1 MDRLGKS
8 IAAFRRILNEGR
20 AAGRRVLKITR
31 THSAFYFFLLVWQSF
46 VRNRCLV
53 RASSLAY
60 TTLLAMIP
68 VLAVAFSVAT
78 NFLAKDGEE
87 GQQQVEQLIEHFV
100 SIVAPMLDL
109 EVIDDSDTPIVEDG
123 DLTNPQETIL
133 SVESGAA
140 GTAQRPVSRRTE
152 VARSIHEYINN
163 INSKTI
169 GVTSLLALILVA
181 VLLFRSI
188 EATFNDI
195 WGVKK
200 GRGWFASLVHY
211 WTSLTLGP
219 ILLILAIGVSSSSH
233 FSRSLEWVRELDG
246 IGSVVLFSISW
257 FLYVVACSV
266 LYKVMPKT
274 EVQVRS
280 ALVGGLVAG
289 FLLQMNNKLS
299 FLYISNVANADRV
312 YGSLGAFPMLLLGL
326 YISWIILLF
335 GAQVAYAFQNYQ
347 SYMQEKQADR
357 IHHAGREFLALRLMA
372 LVSDRF
378 VSGANPP
385 KIQDLADQL
394 GVASGLTTE
403 VMEQLEENQLVN
415 PIQSDQV
422 GYLPARP
429 PEAISV
435 DDVLVAIRRGQGIG
449 VVSSDDDLRE
459 VIRSAYEQVEAESA
473 KVSRGLSMADFAN
486 AAADTRK
493 SRAKEP
499 NVI

>member
-1 MDRLGKS
+1 MDRLSQCIATARRALNQGKH
-8 IAAFRRILNEGR
+8 
-20 AAGRRVLKITR
+20 AGQQVLKATR
-31 THSAFYFFLLVWQSF
+31 THSAFHFLLLVWQSF

-78 NFLAKDGEE
+78 NFLAKDGGE
-87 GQQQVEQLIEHFV
+87 GQQQVEQLIEYLV
-100 SIVAPMLDL
+100 STVAPMLDL
-109 EVIDDSDTPIVEDG
+109 EVIDDPNAIPLEGTVSATTEG
-123 DLTNPQETIL
+123 GGQSL
-133 SVESGAA
+133 ESGAA
-140 GTAQRPVSRRTE
+140 EPSQSTVSRRTE
-152 VARSIHEYINN
+152 VARSIQEYINN

-169 GVTSLLALILVA
+169 GVTSLIALILVA

-219 ILLILAIGVSSSSH
+219 ILLILAVGVSSSTH

-246 IGSVVLFSISW
+246 IGSIILFSISW
-257 FLYVVACSV
+257 LLYAFACSV

-274 EVQVRS
+274 EVQVRA
-280 ALVGGLVAG
+280 ALMGGLVAG
-289 FLLQMNNKLS
+289 FLLQLNNKLS
-299 FLYISNVANADRV
+299 FLYISNVANADRI
-312 YGSLGAFPMLLLGL
+312 YGSLGAAPMFLLGL

-335 GAQVAYAFQNYQ
+335 GAQVAYAYQNYQ

-378 VSGANPP
+378 ESGAKPP
-385 KIQDLADQL
+385 KTQDLADQL
-394 GVASGLTTE
+394 GVASGLTSE
-403 VMEQLEENQLVN
+403 VMDQLEENQLVN
-415 PIQSDQV
+415 VIQADQG

-429 PEAISV
+429 PASISV
-435 DDVLVAIRRGQGIG
+435 EDVLVAIRRGQGIG
-449 VVSSDDDLRE
+449 VISSDDCLRE
-459 VIRSAYEQVEAESA
+459 VVRGAYDQVEAEAA
-473 KVSRGLSMADFAN
+473 KISRDLSMAEFARV
-486 AAADTRK
+486 AAE
-493 SRAKEP
+493 SRAG
-499 NVI
+499 NVSRAS

>member
-1 MDRLGKS
+1 M
-8 IAAFRRILNEGR
+8 
-20 AAGRRVLKITR
+20 LKATR
-31 THSAFYFFLLVWQSF
+31 THSAFHFLLLVWQSF

-87 GQQQVEQLIEHFV
+87 GQQQVEQLIEYFV
-100 SIVAPMLDL
+100 STVAPMLDL
-109 EVIDDSDTPIVEDG
+109 EVVDGESDPSISEGGDDSGETGAVA
-123 DLTNPQETIL
+123 PQQAT
-133 SVESGAA
+133 VSG
-140 GTAQRPVSRRTE
+140 RTE
-152 VARSIHEYINN
+152 VARSIQEYINN
-163 INSKTI
+163 IHSKTI
-169 GVTSLLALILVA
+169 GVTSLIALILVA

-219 ILLILAIGVSSSSH
+219 ILLILAVGVSSSTH

-246 IGSVVLFSISW
+246 IGTIVLFSISW
-257 FLYVVACSV
+257 FLYAVACSV

-280 ALVGGLVAG
+280 ALMGGLVAG
-289 FLLQMNNKLS
+289 FLLQLNNKLS
-299 FLYISNVANADRV
+299 FLYISNVANADRI
-312 YGSLGAFPMLLLGL
+312 YGSLGAVPMLLLGL

-335 GAQVAYAFQNYQ
+335 GAQVAYAYQNYQ

-378 VSGANPP
+378 ESGAVPP
-385 KIQDLADQL
+385 KTQDLADQL
-394 GVASGLTTE
+394 GVASGLTSE
-403 VMEQLEENQLVN
+403 VMDQLEENQLVSVV
-415 PIQSDQV
+415 QSDQG

-429 PEAISV
+429 PASISV

-449 VVSSDDDLRE
+449 VISSDDCLRD
-459 VIRSAYEQVEAESA
+459 VIRGAYDQVEAEAA
-473 KVSRGLSMADFAN
+473 KISKELTMAEFARV
-486 AAADTRK
+486 AAE
-493 SRAKEP
+493 SRASSP
-499 NVI
+499 SSGN